1 MPAAKEAHSDPELF
15 SGTRKLIRPKLSAI
29 ERRRDPS
36 HSGDPLTH
44 ALNAEA
50 HAPASS
56 HAEAFYF
63 QKQVQQQTELTLV
76 LEDGEEIRGVV
87 EWYDRC
93 AIKVRAGRQR
103 VLVYKSGIKY
113 LFKTSDAHAPG
124 SVMK

>member
-1 MPAAKEAHSDPELF
+1 MPGAKEARADAELF
-15 SGTRKLIRPKLSAI
+15 GGTRKLIRPQLSAV
-29 ERRRDPS
+29 ERRRDLL

-44 ALNAEA
+44 ALNADV

-63 QKQVQQQTELTLV
+63 QKQIQQGTELTLV
-76 LEDGEEIRGVV
+76 LEDGEEIHGVI

-93 AIKVRAGRQR
+93 AVKVRAGRQR
-103 VLVYKSGIKY
+103 VLVYKDGIKY
-113 LFKTSDAHAPG
+113 LFKTSDGHAAG